1 MIYRSK
7 VVLVS
12 CVYAECCVWYL
23 PLSFWTSG
31 TWVPKLFLNRSST
44 VTFFL
49 LASVVSISYVRRYF
63 WSLHFHFFTHPLLL
77 VRFVLLQAPPTREPY
92 VTFLKNTLP
101 ISLQLLM
108 NALLDHGLAGHPIR
122 YYQQSCLT
130 SKIQQEDKV
139 ISKHMK

>member
-1 MIYRSK
+1 MRLPALLC
-7 VVLVS
+7 LVPS
-12 CVYAECCVWYL
+12 IIFLDIWYL
-23 PLSFWTSG
+23 G
-31 TWVPKLFLNRSST
+31 TKVILEQIFYGHFLF
-44 VTFFL
+44 
-49 LASVVSISYVRRYF
+49 VSLGGFNIICKKV
-63 WSLHFHFFTHPLLL
+63 LL
-77 VRFVLLQAPPTREPY
+77 VFTFSLFHTSSLACTLCIATSPAHSGY